1 MSHFGDWLTTHGSSY
16 AELFGFVTGVLNV
29 WLVTRENIWSWPLG
43 ILNAL
48 FYVVVFARTG
58 LYSDTGLQ
66 VVYFVLSCYGWWHW
80 LRGGADHAQVAV
92 TRVSARTMAILG
104 LIGLVTWVT
113 LFSITS
119 RLPGNA
125 LPRLDAALVATSLIA
140 QWMMT
145 RKLLE
150 NWVLWIAVD
159 IVYIPL
165 FVTRGLQLTAILYAV
180 FLVLAIIGL
189 VQWKKSADRH
199 RSDASTALS

>member
-1 MSHFGDWLTTHGSSY
+1 M
-16 AELFGFVTGVLNV
+16 
-29 WLVTRENIWSWPLG
+29 
-43 ILNAL
+43 
-48 FYVVVFARTG
+48 
-58 LYSDTGLQ
+58 
-66 VVYFVLSCYGWWHW
+66 
-80 LRGGADHAQVAV
+80 
-92 TRVSARTMAILG
+92 MAILG
-104 LIGLVTWVT
+104 LVGVVTWVT

-119 RLPGNA
+119 RIPGSA

-199 RSDASTALS
+199 RSDASLALS